1 MSQFFHILAS
11 TYLKLTESK
20 KYVFISLFKFFYVI
34 GFRLTITKYAPLIEA
49 WKKINHAN
57 IVQLKDVFITK
68 AFNDTC
74 EYCPLLFVK

>member
-1 MSQFFHILAS
+1 MNINFLI
-11 TYLKLTESK
+11 
-20 KYVFISLFKFFYVI
+20 FIFDTT

-68 AFNDTC
+68 AFNDSC
-74 EYCPLLFVK
+74 ECFFILNVQMLL

>member
-1 MSQFFHILAS
+1 MFD
-11 TYLKLTESK
+11 
-20 KYVFISLFKFFYVI
+20 VI

-68 AFNDTC
+68 AFNDSC
-74 EYCPLLFVK
+74 ECPCDLYYLYNFKCSDIFLGLIIVFFFSINVYF